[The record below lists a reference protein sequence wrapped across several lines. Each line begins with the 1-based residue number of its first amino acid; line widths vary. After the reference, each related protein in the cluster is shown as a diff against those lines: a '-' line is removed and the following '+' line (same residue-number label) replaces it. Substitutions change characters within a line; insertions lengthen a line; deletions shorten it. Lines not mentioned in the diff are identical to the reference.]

1 MRNILII
8 VAVFMFGANT
18 FNVRTNTRIM
28 ASEVLD
34 MTSNFIH
41 PYRSY

>member
-28 ASEVLD
+28 ASEILD
-34 MTSNFIH
+34 MTSNVIH
-41 PYRSY
+41 PHRSY

>member
-1 MRNILII
+1 MKNLMII

-18 FNVRTNTRIM
+18 FNIRTNTRIVT
-28 ASEVLD
+28 SNLLE
-34 MTSNFIH
+34 MTSNIIH

>member
-1 MRNILII
+1 MKNLLII

-28 ASEVLD
+28 ASNILD
-34 MTSNFIH
+34 MTSNVIH
-41 PYRSY
+41 PHRSY